1 MARCCLHTLADAVWV
16 HTGGRTKEMSVFGL
30 CLVDGASVVQSKSGF
45 ISHWDSKTRGGK
57 KKREGKEMEPFAF
70 VSLQG
75 QEMRGGTKPATPR
88 SAAGQAQRNASNATR
103 IPAKTPTAPKTPPGS
118 GKCGAVPPCR
128 AVGQGALHRQGG
140 AAALCALLVTRQVG
154 GGARFVPLGF
164 PPIWKI

>member
-1 MARCCLHTLADAVWV
+1 
-16 HTGGRTKEMSVFGL
+16 MSVFGVWL